1 MADPIPLA
9 VISAGV
15 VCSVGL
21 SAASACAA
29 IRASQDNFKET
40 HFIDEIGE
48 PLIGAAVPPMLLGAP
63 EETDGSLLGGEQKLA
78 RMFVKAAVECARA
91 AGGIDPRHTALLVLG
106 PETSRPGFSEDKLHR
121 CFTACEDAL
130 GRRFHP
136 SSCITQIGSPGLA
149 VALEYA
155 REQIGSG
162 AVRAALIA
170 GIDSFLNT
178 DDINDALASERLLSS
193 ENSDGFI
200 PGEAAACV
208 LVTRADA
215 VEPTTAPAK
224 DGTRAP
230 RPPLLMVAGI
240 GRARE
245 PDSWLSGN
253 VSLGRGLAHALRHAL
268 AEAKISADEIHHRL
282 ADCSGESFFLDE
294 AAYAWGRL
302 LRAPSPPGHDQR
314 LIASSV
320 GESGAAAGPLM
331 LALALDAA
339 RKGWAQGPNSLIHLS
354 NSHDQRAALVV
365 VAS

>member
-1 MADPIPLA
+1 MADPVPLA
-9 VISAGV
+9 IVSAGV

-29 IRASQDNFKET
+29 IRASLDNFKET
-40 HFIDEIGE
+40 HFVDEIGE
-48 PLIGAAVPPMLLGAP
+48 PLIGAAVPPMLLGSP
-63 EETDGSLLGGEQKLA
+63 EEADGSLLGGEQKLA

-106 PETSRPGFSEDKLHR
+106 PETTRPGFSEDKLHR

-130 GRRFHP
+130 GRHFHP

-215 VEPTTAPAK
+215 VEPMTAPAA

-240 GRARE
+240 GRAHETQTLQSNQASRGMG
-245 PDSWLSGN
+245 LSN
-253 VSLGRGLAHALRHAL
+253 AMRQALNEANIPAHAIHTRYAD
-268 AEAKISADEIHHRL
+268 ISA
-282 ADCSGESFFLDE
+282 ESYFFEE
-294 AAYAWGRL
+294 AAYAWTRI
-302 LRAPSPPGHDQR
+302 LRAPSPDGYEFFTPMTR
-314 LIASSV
+314 V
-320 GESGAAAGPLM
+320 GYVGAAMGPLM

-339 RKGWAQGPNSLIHLS
+339 RKGWAAGPNALIHLS
-354 NSHDQRAALVV
+354 TSHAHRAAVV
-365 VAS
+365 TIAS